1 MIYSKIWGDH
11 YALTYRHSEQLIS
24 SHLKANEVGGELGEL
39 WNTIMMLK
47 VMNLI
52 VFLVMLSRL

>member
-11 YALTYRHSEQLIS
+11 YALTYRHSEELIS

-39 WNTIMMLK
+39 CNTIMMLK
-47 VMNLI
+47 VMT
-52 VFLVMLSRL
+52 V